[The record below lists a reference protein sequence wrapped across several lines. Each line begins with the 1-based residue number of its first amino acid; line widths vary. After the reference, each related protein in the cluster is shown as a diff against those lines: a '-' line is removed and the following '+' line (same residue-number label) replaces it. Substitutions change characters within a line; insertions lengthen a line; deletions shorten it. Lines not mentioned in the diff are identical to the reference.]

1 MTDPDVVVVSTRRLL
16 VDALTGIVQERLDRI
31 AVVAASADELRTAVD
46 TNRTI
51 LVIVDLESLGD
62 NRSSLEAALAEQ
74 TGRRCGVYDR
84 FTAHIAEHA
93 FELGIGVPI
102 SLSSSVDALV
112 EAFGA
117 ASTTHV
123 TTSEGLT
130 RSELDRLALLT
141 PREIE
146 VMQSIANGNNSNR
159 TATLLGITPHT
170 VDTHR
175 RRAMRKL
182 DVSTQARGVALM
194 ARAGALA

>member
-1 MTDPDVVVVSTRRLL
+1 MTDGQAVVVSTRRLL
-16 VDALTGIVQERLDRI
+16 VDALTGIVEERLDRTAVSATSGDELS
-31 AVVAASADELRTAVD
+31 AVVES
-46 TNRTI
+46 NRAI
-51 LVIVDLESLGD
+51 LVILDLESPGD
-62 NRSSLEAALAEQ
+62 TTVALATALEEH

-84 FTAHIAEHA
+84 FTAHIAERA

-102 SLSSSVDALV
+102 SLGSPVDALV

-117 ASTTHV
+117 ALTTHV
-123 TTSEGLT
+123 TKSEGLT

-141 PREIE
+141 PREME
-146 VMQSIANGNNSNR
+146 VMQSIARGNNSIR